1 MQLHLRSEQMRDL
14 RSAAVVVL
22 AVVGA
27 SVLGQVATFPNL
39 SPWYASL
46 TKPAFNP
53 PNWVFGP
60 VWTAL
65 YVLMAFAAWRIF
77 RLAPSVRGRRAALLL
92 FFLQLAL
99 NAAWSWMF
107 FVGHSPLLGMVNII
121 PQLAVILA
129 TTVAFFRLDRIA
141 GACLVPL
148 ACWVG
153 FASVLNFA
161 IWTLNA

>member
-1 MQLHLRSEQMRDL
+1 MQLHLRSDRMRDL
-14 RSAAVVVL
+14 RSAAIVGL
-22 AVVGA
+22 AVIGA
-27 SVLGQVATFPNL
+27 SALGQIATFPNL

-46 TKPAFNP
+46 TKPDFIP

-77 RLAPSVRGRRAALLL
+77 RLASSVRGRRAALLL
-92 FFLQLAL
+92 FFIQLAL

-107 FVGHSPLLGMVNII
+107 FAGHSPLLGMANII
-121 PQLAVILA
+121 PQLGVILA
-129 TTVAFFRLDRIA
+129 TTAVFFRLDRIA
-141 GACLVPL
+141 GACLIPL

-161 IWTLNA
+161 IWKLNA